1 MTQMSSNSTFDILRE
16 NTAMKQLIQKVD
28 KHLDELQKARDEG
41 RQEVANAP
49 LVRDLLRVI
58 RERQAEADARAEEV
72 DELDYLERLKSEPN
86 TKDVGMLVA
95 HVAAYASEEPHD
107 LVSPVAKQAMS
118 TRGTVDRTKPWSY
131 YVSDKFEAHA
141 REACSLIRSRHAQMQ
156 QAEDHDFVNQSDDEV
171 RVRYARV
178 VAALWRQSAMVSGK
192 RYNTTKAIETLQST
206 IDMHLRRFHHVQF
219 NGGRFTVEEHT
230 RNVPLPRNRFL

>member
-1 MTQMSSNSTFDILRE
+1 MTQMADGTTGTTDLPTILTR
-16 NTAMKQLIQKVD
+16 VD

-118 TRGTVDRTKPWSY
+118 TQGTVDRTKPWSY

-156 QAEDHDFVNQSDDEV
+156 QAE
-171 RVRYARV
+171 
-178 VAALWRQSAMVSGK
+178 AALDPVAPKTRSAVKSK
-192 RYNTTKAIETLQST
+192 
-206 IDMHLRRFHHVQF
+206 
-219 NGGRFTVEEHT
+219 GGFG
-230 RNVPLPRNRFL
+230 PQKLKL